1 MAETWRILIRD
12 GENAAPRDMMQA
24 AARLQITPSGA
35 VLSQADG
42 EIQSLTPQSVTIDF
56 ENRAIDICTSPLPTI
71 IDYIYRRRSIRK
83 YTSEPVDEATIDLL
97 LKAAMAAPSANDVR
111 PWAFIV
117 VREAERRRALA
128 KIKQWAFMCADA
140 PVVFAVLGNP
150 NLSDHWIE
158 DCSAAAENLLLAA
171 AGLGLG
177 GVWVAIYP
185 RSEYEK
191 KVRTLL
197 NIPSIWRV
205 LCLLAVGH
213 PAEHKPPRTRY
224 EANKVYYETFGG

>member
-1 MAETWRILIRD
+1 MAENWRILIRD
-12 GENAAPRDMMQA
+12 TDEHQEITEPVVRLEPSPTGLMAFLQNGETRLLAAQ
-24 AARLQITPSGA
+24 L
-35 VLSQADG
+35 DG
-42 EIQSLTPQSVTIDF
+42 VDFTSCTIWLRPQTQ
-56 ENRAIDICTSPLPTI
+56 PPI
-71 IDYIYRRRSIRK
+71 ISFIFCRRSIRK
-83 YTSEPVDEATIDLL
+83 YTGEPVSDESIDLL

-111 PWAFIV
+111 PWAFVV

-128 KIKQWAFMCADA
+128 AIKQWAFMCAEA

-185 RSEYEK
+185 RTEYEK
-191 KVRTLL
+191 KVRALL
-197 NIPSIWRV
+197 NIPPLWRV
-205 LCLLAVGH
+205 LCLLAIGH

-224 EANKVYYETFGG
+224 EANKVYYETFGE

>member
-1 MAETWRILIRD
+1 MAETWRILIQE
-12 GENAAPRDMMQA
+12 GEGTEPREFKSGVRQLD
-24 AARLQITPSGA
+24 LTPSELTLW
-35 VLSQADG
+35 LSDQETRSFA
-42 EIQSLTPQSVTIDF
+42 ISNATIDL
-56 ENRAIDICTSPLPTI
+56 ENHRIELRARSLPLI
-71 IDYIYRRRSIRK
+71 LEYIYRRRSIRK
-83 YTSEPVDEATIDLL
+83 YTNEPVNDETIDLL

-117 VREAERRRALA
+117 VREPERRRALA

-150 NLSDHWIE
+150 NFSDHWIE

-185 RSEYEK
+185 RIEYEK

-197 NIPSIWRV
+197 NIPPNWHV

-224 EANKVYYETFGG
+224 EANKVYYETFGA

>member
-12 GENAAPRDMMQA
+12 TDEQQEITEPVVRLEPSPTGLMAFLQNGETRLLAAQ
-24 AARLQITPSGA
+24 L
-35 VLSQADG
+35 DG
-42 EIQSLTPQSVTIDF
+42 VDFTSRTIWLRPQTQ
-56 ENRAIDICTSPLPTI
+56 PPI
-71 IDYIYRRRSIRK
+71 ISFIFRRRSIRK
-83 YTSEPVDEATIDLL
+83 YTGEPVSDESIDLL

-128 KIKQWAFMCADA
+128 AIKQWAFMCAEA

-185 RSEYEK
+185 RTEYEK
-191 KVRTLL
+191 KVRALL
-197 NIPSIWRV
+197 NIPPLWRV
-205 LCLLAVGH
+205 LCLLAIGH

-224 EANKVYYETFGG
+224 EANKVYYETFGE

>member
-1 MAETWRILIRD
+1 MAENWRIFIRD
-12 GENAAPRDMMQA
+12 AEEQQELTEPVAQLENSPTGLIVHLQNGETRQLAAQLAEVDFA
-24 AARLQITPSGA
+24 NHT
-35 VLSQADG
+35 VW
-42 EIQSLTPQSVTIDF
+42 LTAQTQP
-56 ENRAIDICTSPLPTI
+56 PI
-71 IDYIYRRRSIRK
+71 ISYIFRRRSVRK
-83 YTSEPVDEATIDLL
+83 YTAEPVSDEAIDLL

-111 PWAFIV
+111 PWAFVV
-117 VREAERRRALA
+117 VREPERRRALA
-128 KIKQWAFMCADA
+128 AIKQWAFMCAEA

-185 RSEYEK
+185 RAEYEK

-197 NIPSIWRV
+197 NIPSLWRV
-205 LCLLAVGH
+205 LCLLAIGH

-224 EANKVYYETFGG
+224 EASKVYYETFGG